1 MNITKHEFHNFE
13 FDPSSSASQY
23 PEDIEDANKV
33 YFKDQITKSYL
44 DRTWNL
50 STGTLDVETCTT
62 KYHMRVQIDK
72 VPLDVLKNILLFY
85 VCEHCGNV
93 YWDGTHLERT
103 LNGAIQDLII
113 KE

>member
-1 MNITKHEFHNFE
+1 MSNIDEVDTVF
-13 FDPSSSASQY
+13 
-23 PEDIEDANKV
+23 
-33 YFKDQITKSYL
+33 FKDNSTKQYR
-44 DRTWNL
+44 DRTWHL
-50 STGTLDVETCTT
+50 STGTLDVKTCTT

-72 VPLDVLKNILLFY
+72 VPLDILKHVPLFY

-93 YWDGTHLERT
+93 YWNGTHLERT